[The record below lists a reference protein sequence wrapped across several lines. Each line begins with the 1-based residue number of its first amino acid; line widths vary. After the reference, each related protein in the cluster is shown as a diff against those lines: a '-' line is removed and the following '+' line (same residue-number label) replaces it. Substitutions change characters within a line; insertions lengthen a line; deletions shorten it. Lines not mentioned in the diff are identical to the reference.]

1 MMDANQTEAHYRNL
15 ESMYL
20 GAPANA
26 YYKPRIHIEQ
36 GRADLIF
43 PVRPDLYHAA
53 NAVHGASYFKAI
65 DDAAFFA
72 ANSLVFDVF
81 LLTASLNCY
90 LVRPIAEGEIRA
102 AGRAVCETRSVILAE
117 TVLTDSNGN
126 EIGRG
131 SGSFV
136 RSKIL
141 LETVPGYGMGERA

>member
-1 MMDANQTEAHYRNL
+1 MDAKSIEAHYRRL
-15 ESMYL
+15 ETMYL

-26 YYKPRIHIEQ
+26 YYEPRIHIEE
-36 GRADLIF
+36 GRAEVVL
-43 PVRPDLYHAA
+43 PVRQELYHAA
-53 NAVHGASYFKAI
+53 GAVHGAAYFKAI

-90 LVRPIAEGEIRA
+90 LVRPITEGEIRA
-102 AGRAVCETRSVILAE
+102 EGRAVCSTRSVILAE
-117 TVLTDSNGN
+117 TVLTDSEGN

-136 RSKIL
+136 RSKIK
-141 LETVPGYGMGERA
+141 LETVPGYRAT

>member
-1 MMDANQTEAHYRNL
+1 MDADQLASHYRKL
-15 ESMYL
+15 ENMYL

-26 YYKPRIHIEQ
+26 YYKPQIRIGA
-36 GRADLIF
+36 GRADMVL

-53 NAVHGASYFKAI
+53 GAVHGAAYFKVI

-72 ANSLVFDVF
+72 ANSLVLDVF

-90 LVRPIAEGEIRA
+90 LVRPVTEGEIRA
-102 AGRAVCETRSVILAE
+102 AGRAVCETRSMFLAE
-117 TVLTDSNGN
+117 TVLTDSDGN

-136 RSKIL
+136 RSKIKL
-141 LETVPGYGMGERA
+141 DTVPGYGIF

>member
-1 MMDANQTEAHYRNL
+1 MDVDQNAIHYRKL
-15 ESMYL
+15 EKMYL
-20 GAPANA
+20 GAPVNA
-26 YYKPRIHIEQ
+26 YYKPRIHIGQ
-36 GRADLIF
+36 GRADLVF
-43 PVRPDLYHAA
+43 PVREDLYHAA
-53 NAVHGASYFKAI
+53 GAVHGASYFKAI

-90 LVRPIAEGEIRA
+90 LVRPVTAGEIRA
-102 AGRAVCETRSVILAE
+102 EGRTVCETRSVILAE
-117 TVLTDSNGN
+117 TVLTDSDNN

-141 LETVPGYGMGERA
+141 LETVPSYRMGERA